1 MKIQLFKNNKGLI
14 HGNDPMR
21 IGCDREGVLKIGT
34 TEIKISPNE
43 DSTFPLLFH
52 GQTGDYNATFTDKDG
67 HIYELEKV
75 SVRGGRVAPPP
86 PTAVEL
92 MELRCQIEIMERE
105 CASSRAK
112 IRALETIFDTNSLNF
127 LIK

>member
-14 HGNDPMR
+14 HGSDPMR
-21 IGCDREGVLKIGT
+21 IGCDLDGVLKIGA

-52 GQTGDYNATFTDKDG
+52 GQTGDYSATFTDKDG
-67 HIYELEKV
+67 IVFELEKV
-75 SVRGGRVAPPP
+75 AVRGGRVASPSS
-86 PTAVEL
+86 TAVEL
-92 MELRCQIEIMERE
+92 MGLRCQIEVMEKE
-105 CASSRAK
+105 CATLRAR